1 MIAVTEPVWPQR
13 GHPRVEFDGQT
24 IDQMIASYMEAN
36 HIPGMTLSIV
46 QAPYVPRVVGYG
58 LADVEKRLLASPKT
72 LWNLGQITEAY
83 TAVAI
88 MQLVEAG
95 KINIDDPVGMHLSG
109 LPAAWQ
115 PIKLRQLLGHI
126 SGLPDYTAQPTF
138 DFTHDYK
145 PAELLALVRDIPLA
159 FPPGESA
166 TKCNTDFY
174 LLGMVVEK
182 ASGMSYEA
190 FVTRNQIE
198 RLGLR
203 NTTFASGLSS
213 MKRED
218 VKEPDFAHKGFLS
231 EPTLIDP
238 TEVATG
244 YTLEDGRILP
254 LKPSGMGSPYGSVL
268 ASAEDVSLWD
278 MGLAGEILVK
288 SKTNRDLIY
297 HSVHLNDGTAVP
309 ANAGWQFPGHKG
321 LMDIAGDVP
330 GFSTYLSRFTAKS
343 ELVCVTLCANRGGL
357 DLTGL
362 ARMIAGAFDAKLGPP
377 ADPKVMTLLESAY
390 PVKTTMDR
398 LESFLKSKGITIMA
412 RVDHAAGAK
421 KADLDLRP
429 TETLIFGNPA
439 VGTHL
444 MLSNQSISLDLPL
457 RVAVWQDVDGVVWLG
472 YRDPLSLAEQ
482 YGVHDKTDTV
492 LTLKNAL
499 SAAARHATVPY

>member
-1 MIAVTEPVWPQR
+1 MVAATQSAWPQR
-13 GHPRVEFDGQT
+13 GNPRVEFGGQT
-24 IDQMIASYMEAN
+24 IDQMISSYMEAN

-46 QAPYVPRVVGYG
+46 QAPYIPRVVGYG
-58 LADVEKRLLASPKT
+58 LADVEKGLLASPKT

-83 TAVAI
+83 TAVAV

-95 KINIDDPVGMHLSG
+95 KMNIDDPVDVHVPG

-115 PIKLRQLLGHI
+115 SIKLGQLLGHI
-126 SGLPDYTAQPTF
+126 SGLPDYTAQPSF
-138 DFTHDYK
+138 DFTRDYK
-145 PAELLALVRDIPLA
+145 PDEVLALVRNIPLA
-159 FPPGESA
+159 FPPGESV

-182 ASGMSYEA
+182 ASNMSYEA

-213 MKRED
+213 VKHED
-218 VKEPDFAHKGFLS
+218 VKSPDYAHKGFLS

-238 TEVATG
+238 SEMATG
-244 YTLEDGRILP
+244 YRFEDGKMIP
-254 LKPSGMGSPYGSVL
+254 LKPSRTGSPYGSVL

-288 SKTNRDLIY
+288 SKANRDLIY
-297 HSVHLNDGTAVP
+297 HSIHLNDGTVVP
-309 ANAGWQFPGHKG
+309 ANAGWRFPGHKG

-377 ADPKVMTLLESAY
+377 ADPKVMILMESAY

-398 LESFLKSKGITIMA
+398 LESLLQSKGITIMA
-412 RVDHAAGAK
+412 RVDHSAGAK

-444 MLSNQSISLDLPL
+444 MLRNQRISLDLPL

-472 YRDPLSLAEQ
+472 YHDPSSLAER
-482 YGVHDKTDTV
+482 YGINDETDAV

-499 SAAARHATVPY
+499 SAAAHHATVPY

>member
-1 MIAVTEPVWPQR
+1 MIAVTQPVWPQR
-13 GHPRVEFDGQT
+13 GHPRVEFNGQT
-24 IDQMIASYMEAN
+24 IDQMISSYMEAN

-95 KINIDDPVGMHLSG
+95 KINIDDPVSMHISG

-126 SGLPDYTAQPTF
+126 SGLPDYTAQPSF
-138 DFTHDYK
+138 DFTRDYK
-145 PAELLALVRDIPLA
+145 PDEILALVRDIPLA
-159 FPPGESA
+159 FRPGESV
-166 TKCNTDFY
+166 TKSNTDFY
-174 LLGMVVEK
+174 LLAMVVEK

-213 MKRED
+213 VKRED
-218 VKEPDFAHKGFLS
+218 VKEPAFAHKDFLS
-231 EPTLIDP
+231 EPTLINP

-244 YTLEDGRILP
+244 YRLDNERIVP
-254 LKPSGMGSPYGSVL
+254 LKPSGTGSPYSSVL

-278 MGLAGEILVK
+278 IGLAGEILVK

-297 HSVHLNDGTAVP
+297 HSIQLNDGTVVP
-309 ANAGWQFPGHKG
+309 ANAGWRFPGHKG
-321 LMDIAGDVP
+321 LMDIAGNVP

-343 ELVCVTLCANRGGL
+343 ELVCVTLVANRGGL

-390 PVKTTMDR
+390 PVKITMDR
-398 LESFLKSKGITIMA
+398 LESFLKSKGVTIMA

-444 MLSNQSISLDLPL
+444 MLSNQSISIDLPL
-457 RVAVWQDVDGVVWLG
+457 RVAAWQDVDGVVWLG
-472 YRDPLSLAEQ
+472 YRDPSSLVEQ
-482 YGVHDKTDTV
+482 YGVNDKTDTV

-499 SAAARHATVPY
+499 SAAAHHATVPY